1 MFYLKQCKL
10 LIIFCLLAFSL
21 SGCGGGSSKQVID
34 APIPERKPPVV
45 NAGEDQVITEESTVT
60 LSAVATDSDGEI
72 VTYLWTQISGDDVQ
86 LNRNDLAEVT
96 FLAPDLESAQTLI
109 FKVEVTD
116 NDGLIHSD
124 EVAIEVQPFSQPKP
138 IAPPQTKYAP
148 IVNAGEDQVITEEST
163 VTLSAVATDSDGEIV
178 TYLWTQISGDNVQL
192 NRNDRAEVTFSAPD
206 LESAQT
212 LIFRVEV
219 TDNDRLKHS
228 DEVAI
233 EVRPFSQAKP
243 IAPPQTKYA
252 PVVNAGEDQTVKET
266 ATVTLVAVATDSDG
280 SIEAYQWAQTSGPSV
295 QINNDDKA
303 EATFSA
309 PDIGNS
315 ETLEFEIV
323 VTDNDGLTASD
334 KVVIN
339 LVELVAPT
347 VNAGDDQTVKE
358 TATVTLVAVATDS
371 DGSIEAYQW
380 AQTSGPSVQINND
393 DKAEAT
399 FSAPEI
405 SQPETLEFEV
415 LVTDSDG
422 LTASD
427 KVVVNLVELVAP
439 TVNAGEDQTVKET
452 ATVTLVAV
460 ATDSDGSI
468 EAYQWAQTSGPS
480 VQINNDDKAEAT
492 FSAPEISQPETLEF
506 EVLVTDSDGL
516 TTSDKVVVIVN
527 FIPTFTNVNVIA
539 GDKQITLSWELNN
552 NNQID
557 QIRYFNVEN
566 NLIKNEKIINDISQN
581 EYSISG
587 LNNGLPY
594 YFQLDTS
601 VSGSVVRHVTE
612 GIPKSSST
620 GLLNDTGLFYDSA
633 YLKALEEQVP
643 NNLMPKYCSDKDGVG
658 QQDCS
663 HGRNAQLLA
672 GNLSRSGI
680 NTNNNGFDFNIL
692 GPTGNLYAQKPWTCV
707 RDNHTGLVW
716 EVKTDDGGIHDKDNK
731 YRWGGKTA
739 KGNGLGTYYPDWD
752 VLVNGSNAD
761 YFCGYNDWRVP
772 TLKELHSVIDYSKNF
787 PTFDKKAFFTN
798 TIDFGIYWTSSPFAE
813 SDEDAWYIFL
823 GEPLGNKA
831 KRENNYYVRLV
842 RGGGH

>member
-60 LSAVATDSDGEI
+60 LSAVATDSDCEI

-192 NRNDRAEVTFSAPD
+192 NRNDRAEVTFSAPG

-252 PVVNAGEDQTVKET
+252 PV
-266 ATVTLVAVATDSDG
+266 
-280 SIEAYQWAQTSGPSV
+280 
-295 QINNDDKA
+295 
-303 EATFSA
+303 
-309 PDIGNS
+309 
-315 ETLEFEIV
+315 
-323 VTDNDGLTASD
+323 
-334 KVVIN
+334 
-339 LVELVAPT
+339 
-347 VNAGDDQTVKE
+347 
-358 TATVTLVAVATDS
+358 
-371 DGSIEAYQW
+371 
-380 AQTSGPSVQINND
+380 
-393 DKAEAT
+393 
-399 FSAPEI
+399 
-405 SQPETLEFEV
+405 
-415 LVTDSDG
+415 
-422 LTASD
+422 
-427 KVVVNLVELVAP
+427 
-439 TVNAGEDQTVKET
+439 VNAGEDQTVKET

-557 QIRYFNVEN
+557 QIRYFNIEN

-731 YRWGGKTA
+731 YRWGGTTA

>member
-1 MFYLKQCKL
+1 MHPYKKENHL
-10 LIIFCLLAFSL
+10 L
-21 SGCGGGSSKQVID
+21 SK
-34 APIPERKPPVV
+34 P
-45 NAGEDQVITEESTVT
+45 VITEESTVT

-427 KVVVNLVELVAP
+427 KVVV
-439 TVNAGEDQTVKET
+439 
-452 ATVTLVAV
+452 
-460 ATDSDGSI
+460 
-468 EAYQWAQTSGPS
+468 
-480 VQINNDDKAEAT
+480 
-492 FSAPEISQPETLEF
+492 
-506 EVLVTDSDGL
+506 
-516 TTSDKVVVIVN
+516 IVN

>member
-60 LSAVATDSDGEI
+60 LSAVATDSDCEI

-192 NRNDRAEVTFSAPD
+192 NRNDRAEVTFSAPG

-334 KVVIN
+334 QVVIN

-347 VNAGDDQTVKE
+347 VNAGD
-358 TATVTLVAVATDS
+358 
-371 DGSIEAYQW
+371 
-380 AQTSGPSVQINND
+380 
-393 DKAEAT
+393 
-399 FSAPEI
+399 
-405 SQPETLEFEV
+405 
-415 LVTDSDG
+415 
-422 LTASD
+422 
-427 KVVVNLVELVAP
+427 
-439 TVNAGEDQTVKET
+439 DQTVKET

-539 GDKQITLSWELNN
+539 GDSQITLSWELNN

-633 YLKALEEQVP
+633 YLKALIEKVP
-643 NNLMPKYCSDKDGVG
+643 DNLMPKPCSDKDGVG